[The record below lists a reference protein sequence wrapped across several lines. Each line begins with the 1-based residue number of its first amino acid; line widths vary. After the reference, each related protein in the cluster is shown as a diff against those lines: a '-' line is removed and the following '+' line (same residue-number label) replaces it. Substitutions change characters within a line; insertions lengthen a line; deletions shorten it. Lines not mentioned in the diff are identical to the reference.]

1 MTLDK
6 GDKGDKGET
15 GGALQ
20 VEGLKDVETFSTHNK
35 LDCMQKNSLVND
47 VKKRSIPIQEN
58 FA

>member
-20 VEGLKDVETFSTHNK
+20 VESLKRFCLYE
-35 LDCMQKNSLVND
+35 
-47 VKKRSIPIQEN
+47 KKAKMRD
-58 FA
+58 